1 MKDKDLN
8 RDYPL
13 SETKMSKGEDKK
25 KVSDV
30 KSGISRQASK
40 YVLENKEVETG
51 IYRDIEK
58 ILKSGPVS
66 KDDNYQQRPRK

>member
-1 MKDKDLN
+1 MKDKNLN

-13 SETKMSKGEDKK
+13 SETKMSKDEDKK

-58 ILKSGPVS
+58 ILKSGPVL
-66 KDDNYQQRPRK
+66 KDDNSQQRPRK